1 MSTLPLLDTRAG
13 FTLAALVV
21 TFVSIALIGVV
32 VANLHTR
39 LLRLEQASPATRRA
53 DPYVRLSGT
62 PIDDLLPA
70 ETGATTPRAVVVMST
85 GCRACERVLD
95 ELRQRSPPF
104 QIVLIWNDRVPPS
117 LAPMPANVSSRQGDA
132 QLRARLGTG
141 VTPFA
146 LVIGDDGVVMKAFP
160 MSGLDLL
167 IQAMHG
173 SRQPFASAHTAAL

>member
-1 MSTLPLLDTRAG
+1 
-13 FTLAALVV
+13 
-21 TFVSIALIGVV
+21 VSIALIGVV

-53 DPYVRLSGT
+53 DPYARLSGR

-70 ETGATTPRAVVVMST
+70 ETSATTPRAVVVMST
-85 GCRACERVLD
+85 GCGACERILD
-95 ELRQRSPPF
+95 ELRQRPPPVR
-104 QIVLIWNDRVPPS
+104 IVLLWYDRVPPS
-117 LAPMPANVSSRQGDA
+117 LAPLPANVSSRQGDT

-160 MSGLDLL
+160 MSGLDPL
-167 IQAMHG
+167 IQALHG
-173 SRQPFASAHTAAL
+173 PWQPFTSVHTAAL